1 MSIPMKMILSA
12 LVATGLALCGPA
24 AISQAYPAK
33 PVRMLVGYSAGGG
46 ADALARQVAARMSDQ
61 LGQQVFV
68 ENRPGAGATIA
79 ASAAAAAPPDGYT
92 LFFAD
97 TALLIAPSI
106 YQKLGFD
113 PVKSFAPVSGA
124 CTTPLVV
131 VVNPG
136 LKAHNIAELIALLK
150 ADPGRQ
156 GYGSPGI
163 GTVHHLAMETFKRQA
178 GVSMVHVPYKGAS
191 AIIPDLISGQIQI
204 GIISAPPALA
214 QAKAGRLRPL
224 ALTSPIKVAGADW
237 PALAD
242 TLPGFDASPRL
253 FILAPAGTPEIVVS
267 QLNSILKA
275 VLSSKELL
283 DAFTAQGAAADWTTP
298 RDLGARMAEEARRWA
313 QIAKDAGV
321 KPE

>member
-1 MSIPMKMILSA
+1 MRSFVWVVLLA
-12 LVATGLALCGPA
+12 CAQLVAAQG
-24 AISQAYPAK
+24 YPAK
-33 PVRMLVGYSAGGG
+33 PLRLIVGYSAGGG
-46 ADALARQVAARMSDQ
+46 ADALARLVAGKMSEG
-61 LGQQVFV
+61 LGQQVLV

-79 ASAAAAAPPDGYT
+79 AAAVASAPPDGHT

-106 YQKLGFD
+106 YQRLSFD

-131 VVNPG
+131 VVNSDV
-136 LKAHNIAELIALLK
+136 KAHNIGELIALVK
-150 ADPGRQ
+150 ASPGRLS
-156 GYGSPGI
+156 YGSPGI

-178 GVSMVHVPYKGAS
+178 AVEIVHVPYKGAS
-191 AIIPDLISGQIQI
+191 AIIPDVISGQIQI

-224 ALTSPIKVAGADW
+224 ALTSPMKIAGADW

-253 FILAPAGTPEIVVS
+253 FVLAPAGTQEDVVLK
-267 QLNSILKA
+267 LNAILKTA
-275 VLSSKELL
+275 LSSADLL
-283 DAFTAQGAAADWTTP
+283 AAFTAQGAFADWSTP
-298 RDLGARMAEEARRWA
+298 QALGARMAEETRRWS
-313 QIAKDAGV
+313 QIARDAGI
-321 KPE
+321 KAE

>member
-1 MSIPMKMILSA
+1 MSIPMKIILQVLLLA
-12 LVATGLALCGPA
+12 FTGLAFA
-24 AISQAYPAK
+24 QTYPAK
-33 PVRMLVGYSAGGG
+33 PVRMVVGYSAGGG
-46 ADALARQVAARMSDQ
+46 ADALARLVAARMSES

-79 ASAAAAAPPDGYT
+79 ASAVASAAPDGYT

-124 CTTPLVV
+124 CTTPLVI
-131 VVNPG
+131 VVNTA
-136 LKAHNIAELIALLK
+136 LKAQTIGELIALLK
-150 ADPGRQ
+150 AEPGRQ
-156 GYGSPGI
+156 SYGSPGI

-178 GVSMVHVPYKGAS
+178 GVSIQHVPYKGAS
-191 AIIPDLISGQIQI
+191 AIIPDVISGQIQV

-253 FILAPAGTPEIVVS
+253 FILAPAGTPDAVVS
-267 QLNSILKA
+267 QLNSVLKA
-275 VLSSKELL
+275 ALSSKDLL
-283 DAFTAQGAAADWTTP
+283 DAFAAQGASADWSTP
-298 RDLGARMAEEARRWA
+298 RELGQRMAEEVRRWA
-313 QIAKDAGV
+313 QIAKDAGI

>member
-1 MSIPMKMILSA
+1 M
-12 LVATGLALCGPA
+12 
-24 AISQAYPAK
+24 
-33 PVRMLVGYSAGGG
+33 VGYSAGGG
-46 ADALARQVAARMSDQ
+46 ADALARLVASKMSEG
-61 LGQQVFV
+61 LGQQVLV

-79 ASAAAAAPPDGYT
+79 AAAVASAPPDGYT

-136 LKAHNIAELIALLK
+136 LKAQNIGELIALLK

-163 GTVHHLAMETFKRQA
+163 GTVHHLAMETFQRQA

-191 AIIPDLISGQIQI
+191 AIVPDLISGQIRI
-204 GIISAPPALA
+204 GIISASPALA
-214 QAKAGRLRPL
+214 QAKAGRLR
-224 ALTSPIKVAGADW
+224 
-237 PALAD
+237 
-242 TLPGFDASPRL
+242 
-253 FILAPAGTPEIVVS
+253 
-267 QLNSILKA
+267 
-275 VLSSKELL
+275 
-283 DAFTAQGAAADWTTP
+283 
-298 RDLGARMAEEARRWA
+298 
-313 QIAKDAGV
+313 
-321 KPE
+321 

>member
-1 MSIPMKMILSA
+1 MILSA
-12 LVATGLALCGPA
+12 LVATGLALCGPE

-33 PVRMLVGYSAGGG
+33 PIRMLVGYSAGGG

-136 LKAHNIAELIALLK
+136 LKAQNIAELIALLK

>member
-1 MSIPMKMILSA
+1 MSIPMKMILRA
-12 LVATGLALCGPA
+12 LVVAALALFSCGVF
-24 AISQAYPAK
+24 SQAYPTK

-46 ADALARQVAARMSDQ
+46 ADALARLVAGKMSEI

-79 ASAAAAAPPDGYT
+79 ASAAASAPPDGYT

-97 TALLIAPSI
+97 SALLIAPGI
-106 YQKLGFD
+106 YQKLSFD
-113 PVKSFAPVSGA
+113 PLQSFTPVSGA
-124 CTTPLVV
+124 CTTPLVLV
-131 VVNPG
+131 INPA
-136 LKAHNIAELIALLK
+136 LPAKNVKELIAMLK
-150 ADPGRQ
+150 AEPGRQ
-156 GYGSPGI
+156 SYGSPGI

-178 GVSMVHVPYKGAS
+178 GVSMAHIPYKGAS

-237 PALAD
+237 PPLAD

-253 FILAPAGTPEIVVS
+253 FIIAPAGTPQSVVAR
-267 QLNSILKA
+267 LNGVLKSA
-275 VLSSKELL
+275 LESKELL
-283 DAFTAQGAAADWTTP
+283 DAFAAQGAAADWTTP
-298 RDLGARMAEEARRWA
+298 QDLGARMAEEARRWS
-313 QIAKDAGV
+313 QVAKDAGI
-321 KPE
+321 KAE